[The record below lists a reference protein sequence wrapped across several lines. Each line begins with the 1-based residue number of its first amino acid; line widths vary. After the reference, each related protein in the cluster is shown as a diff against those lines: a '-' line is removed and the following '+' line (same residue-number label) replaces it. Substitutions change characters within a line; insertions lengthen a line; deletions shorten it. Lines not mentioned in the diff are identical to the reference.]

1 MTVVAVDLPDAT
13 VELVASHVDVPVRRT
28 TAAAVTSL
36 IGERTLAVMA
46 PAALG
51 SDLARVVHRHAAHVP
66 VLYLADDV
74 EDCEELAAHLQVTP
88 GIDRRTR
95 CLVTDD
101 AVAATVADE
110 VDRSRR
116 RRQHE
121 ATLSRVRMG
130 LQDLASAKPETLSRY
145 LGQLFDHAP
154 VGILIVSAAG
164 EVEAAN
170 PRTEAVFGAKP
181 EQTVGLQLSALFA
194 DDHGPLARD
203 LLTDCVTSGEAAV
216 ETLTR
221 RGPTGYPQ
229 HIEVTVAPVD
239 ADRPSLG
246 TIVLVHDETA
256 RVHAVQLAE
265 QARLQAE
272 HAAERYLQLAWTLQE
287 SLLPPELPQVGGVAL
302 AARYHPAGDGTEIG
316 GDFYDVF
323 ELDDDEWLAVIGDVC
338 GKGVGAARLTALTR
352 YTLRAIAPRWQ
363 ELERSFTELNTVLRR
378 QYELDRP
385 RGEHR
390 FATVAMARL
399 RRNADGMAL
408 RCGSGG
414 HPAPLV
420 VRGDG
425 GVEEVP
431 CRGPLL
437 GMFDDVGFVT
447 SGVQLARGD
456 LVVMHTDGVT
466 EARRG
471 REQFGDDRL
480 RDVLRSHAGGS
491 ADEVAD
497 GVLAAV
503 LDFQGQRAADDT
515 AIFVVGAQQT

>member
-1 MTVVAVDLPDAT
+1 MTVVAVELSDAT
-13 VELVASHVDVPVRRT
+13 VELVSSHVDAPVRRT
-28 TAAAVTSL
+28 TATAVASVL
-36 IGERTLAVMA
+36 GERTLAVLA
-46 PAALG
+46 PASLG
-51 SDLARVVHRHAAHVP
+51 SELARLVHRHATYAP
-66 VLYLADDV
+66 VLYLADD
-74 EDCEELAAHLQVTP
+74 EDECRQLGAHLQVTP
-88 GIDRRTR
+88 GIDSRTR
-95 CLVTDD
+95 CLVTGD
-101 AVAATVADE
+101 AIAATVAEE

-121 ATLSRVRMG
+121 ATLHRVRTG
-130 LQDLASAKPETLSRY
+130 LPNIASAKPDTLSRY

-154 VGILIVSAAG
+154 VAILVVDAAG
-164 EVEAAN
+164 EVRAAN
-170 PRTEAVFGAKP
+170 PRTEAVFGSKP
-181 EQTVGLQLSALFA
+181 EQTVGLDLSALFA
-194 DDHGPLARD
+194 DGHGPLARD
-203 LLTDCVTSGEAAV
+203 LLTDCATTGEAAV

-221 RGPTGYPQ
+221 RGPTGTPQ

-256 RVHAVQLAE
+256 RIHAVELAE
-265 QARLQAE
+265 LARQQAE
-272 HAAERYLQLAWTLQE
+272 DAAERYLQLAWTLQE
-287 SLLPPELPQVGGVAL
+287 SLLPPELPQIGGLAL

-323 ELDDDEWLAVIGDVC
+323 ELHDDEWLAVIGDVC

-363 ELERSFTELNTVLRR
+363 QLERSFTELNTVLRR
-378 QYELDRP
+378 QYEIDRP

-390 FATVAMARL
+390 FATVAMARIL
-399 RRNADGMAL
+399 RDPDGL
-408 RCGSGG
+408 TLLCGSGG

-420 VRGDG
+420 VRRDGD
-425 GVEEVP
+425 VAEVP

-447 SGVQLARGD
+447 TTVQLTPGD

-480 RDVLRSHAGGS
+480 RDVLRSLAGTS
-491 ADEVAD
+491 ADEVAE

-515 AIFVVGAQQT
+515 AVFVVGAQQR